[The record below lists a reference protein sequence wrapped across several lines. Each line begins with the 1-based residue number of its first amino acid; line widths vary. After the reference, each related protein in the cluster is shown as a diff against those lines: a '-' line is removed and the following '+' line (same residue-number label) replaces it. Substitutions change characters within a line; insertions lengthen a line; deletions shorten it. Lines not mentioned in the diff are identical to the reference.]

1 MPEVNGQIR
10 LVVSA
15 DDFGKNPST
24 NAAVLKA
31 HHEGILTTAGLMVNE
46 DGAKESVKI
55 AQENPRLG
63 IGLHLVLLFDKPAL
77 PPSSIPDLID
87 TDGKLKKNAVGSGFN
102 CYFRKRLKSQLK
114 AEIKAQVA
122 KFKETGLNLDHIN
135 GHLHFHLHPVVFNI
149 ILENAQD
156 WGVKAIRLMHE
167 PLFLNLRIAKGR
179 YFMRITEAI
188 TFKLLSS
195 WCKNKLRQRGIKYTD
210 RVFGLLQ
217 NKKVDSEYLKKLLKV
232 LPNGVSEIYS
242 HPSVDEFPDELDA
255 LVNPEVRK
263 IICERQ
269 IKLIRYK
276 EI

>member
-1 MPEVNGQIR
+1 MLETNEQIR

-31 HHEGILTTAGLMVNE
+31 HREGILTTAGLMVNE
-46 DGAKESVKI
+46 EGAKEAVRI
-55 AQENPRLG
+55 ARENPRLG

-77 PPSSIPDLID
+77 PASSIPDLID

-102 CYFRKRLKSQLK
+102 CYFKKRLKSQLE
-114 AEIKAQVA
+114 AEVRAQIA

-135 GHLHFHLHPVVFNI
+135 GHLHFHLHPVVFKI
-149 ILENAQD
+149 ILENAQN
-156 WGVKAIRLMHE
+156 WGVKAIRLMRE
-167 PLFLNLRIAKGR
+167 PLFLNLKIAKGR
-179 YFMRITEAI
+179 YFMRIVEAV

-195 WCKNKLRQRGIKYTD
+195 WCENKLKQRGIKYTD

-217 NKKVDSEYLKKLLKV
+217 NRKVDSEYLKKLLKL

-242 HPSVDEFPDELDA
+242 HPSVDEFPGELDA
-255 LVNPEVRK
+255 LVNPEIRK
-263 IICERQ
+263 IVCERR